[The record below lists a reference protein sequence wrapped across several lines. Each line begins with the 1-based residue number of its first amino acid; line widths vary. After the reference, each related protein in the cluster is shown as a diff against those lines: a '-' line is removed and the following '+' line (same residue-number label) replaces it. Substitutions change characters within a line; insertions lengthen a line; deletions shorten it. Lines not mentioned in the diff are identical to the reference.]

1 MIFIFSWKQEASQET
16 RSPLVLLKR
25 NGPIC
30 FTLSTMCAFSTGFN
44 IPLCGFTPFS
54 WQIDIMARPSHHPC
68 WVCGSNHVMTFHRF
82 SITGKGLFYAIYKPL
97 ISKVTFL
104 GCGLLDS
111 LSGRAPKRRGE
122 REGEQTA
129 EIETDGYNFYFF
141 VRAPEQF
148 ECLSIYV
155 RCFMR
160 LARART
166 RDLLHPHKCKY
177 RRHCTQV

>member
-16 RSPLVLLKR
+16 RSPYGTLETKWSHLLR
-25 NGPIC
+25 TLHYERIFNG
-30 FTLSTMCAFSTGFN
+30 LQYH
-44 IPLCGFTPFS
+44 CGFTPHS
-54 WQIDIMARPSHHPC
+54 WQIDIMAEPSRHRC

-82 SITGKGLFYAIYKPL
+82 SITAKGLFYAIYKPL

-129 EIETDGYNFYFF
+129 EIESDGYNFYFF

-148 ECLSIYV
+148 ECLSIYA
-155 RCFMR
+155 RGFMR
-160 LARART
+160 LARARM
-166 RDLLHPHKCKY
+166 PASP
-177 RRHCTQV
+177 